1 MPRPLIATR
10 IKALREERSLSQD
23 DLARM
28 LGFKDRQTVSAIE
41 TGTRRVTADELV
53 LAAAKMEASL
63 EYFTDPFRLVGEG
76 RFSWRQTGA
85 DAETLLECERNAGRW
100 ISAFRSLAPLVGRVP
115 PRLMRRTLRINAQ
128 SWHGDAMLAGEHFAA
143 DYALG
148 TVPAVRLAEVMQQ
161 EFGILV
167 LMVDAD
173 RSISGAACR
182 LPELDAVLIS
192 RSEVPGRRHFD
203 LAHELFHILTW
214 DALPPEHREE
224 ASASG
229 KSHAERLADN
239 FASSVLMPPVALERF
254 GEWKGLTKE
263 VLIARLNDAADELQV
278 TSSALRWR
286 LVALRKL
293 ERNIARSLSEAD
305 LRNNGG
311 IGSRN
316 PPPALFSKPFVEVLG
331 LAIEQG
337 RLSLRRAAR
346 LLEMTIEDLGDLF
359 EAHGIARPVEL

>member
-10 IKALREERSLSQD
+10 IKALREKRGLSQD
-23 DLARM
+23 ALAGL

-53 LAAAKMEASL
+53 LAAVKMEAPL

-76 RFSWRQTGA
+76 NFSWRQTGA
-85 DAETLLECERNAGRW
+85 DAETLSECERDAGRW
-100 ISAFRSLAPLVGRVP
+100 ISAFRVLSLQVGRA
-115 PRLMRRTLRINAQ
+115 PRLMRKSLRITAH
-128 SWHGDAMLAGEHFAA
+128 SWPGDAMLAGEHFAA
-143 DYALG
+143 DYKLG
-148 TVPAVRLAEVMQQ
+148 AVPATRLAEVMQQ
-161 EFGILV
+161 KLGILV

-173 RSISGAACR
+173 PSISGAACR

-192 RSEVPGRRHFD
+192 RNEVPGRRHFD

-229 KSHAERLADN
+229 KSRAERLADN
-239 FASSVLMPPVALERF
+239 FASAVLMPTKALERF
-254 GEWKGLTKE
+254 GQWKGLTDE
-263 VLIARLNDAADELQV
+263 ELISRLNEAADELQV

-293 ERNIARSLSEAD
+293 ERNVANSLSERD
-305 LRNNGG
+305 LRNNGC
-311 IGSRN
+311 IGFKQ
-316 PPPALFSKPFVEVLG
+316 PPPALFSKPFVKVLG
-331 LAIEQG
+331 LAIEHG
-337 RLSLRRAAR
+337 HISLRRAAR
-346 LLEMTIEDLGDLF
+346 LLEMTIEDLEDLF
-359 EAHGIARPVEL
+359 AAHGEARPVEL

>member
-1 MPRPLIATR
+1 MPRRLIATR
-10 IKALREERSLSQD
+10 IKALREKRDLSQD
-23 DLARM
+23 ELAQM

-41 TGTRRVTADELV
+41 TGNRRVTADELV

-63 EYFTDPFRLVGEG
+63 EYFTDPFQLVGEG
-76 RFSWRQTGA
+76 HFSWRQTGA
-85 DAETLLECERNAGRW
+85 DAETLSECERDAGRW
-100 ISAFRSLAPLVGRVP
+100 ISAFRSLAPMVGRA
-115 PRLMRRTLRINAQ
+115 PRLMRPTLRINAQ
-128 SWHGDAMLAGEHFAA
+128 SWPVDAMLAGEHFAS
-143 DYALG
+143 DCRLG
-148 TVPAVRLAEVMQQ
+148 AVPAVRLAEVMEQ
-161 EFGILV
+161 ELGILV

-192 RSEVPGRRHFD
+192 RREVPGRRHFD

-214 DALPPEHREE
+214 DALPPKHREE

-254 GEWKGLTKE
+254 EEWKGLTKE

-293 ERNIARSLSEAD
+293 ERNVASSLSEAD

-316 PPPALFSKPFVEVLG
+316 PQPPLFSKPFVEVLG

-337 RLSLRRAAR
+337 HISLRRAAR
-346 LLEMTIEDLGDLF
+346 LLEMSIEDLWDLF
-359 EAHGIARPVEL
+359 EAHGIAGPVEL

>member
-10 IKALREERSLSQD
+10 IKALREKRGLSQD
-23 DLARM
+23 ELARM

-41 TGTRRVTADELV
+41 TGARRVTADEFV

-85 DAETLLECERNAGRW
+85 DAETLSECERNAGRW
-100 ISAFRSLAPLVGRVP
+100 ISAFRSLAPLVGCE
-115 PRLMRRTLRINAQ
+115 PRLMRRTLRITAE
-128 SWHGDAMLAGEHFAA
+128 SWPVDAMLAGEHFAA
-143 DYALG
+143 DYELG
-148 TVPAVRLAEVMQQ
+148 TVPAARLAEVMQQ
-161 EFGILV
+161 ELGILV

-192 RSEVPGRRHFD
+192 RNEVLGRRHFD

-214 DALPPEHREE
+214 DALPPEHCEE
-224 ASASG
+224 AGAYGGSR
-229 KSHAERLADN
+229 AERLANN
-239 FASSVLMPPVALERF
+239 FASAVLMPREALERF

-286 LVALRKL
+286 LVSLRKL
-293 ERNIARSLSEAD
+293 EQAAASSLSETD
-305 LRNNGG
+305 LRNNGSV
-311 IGSRN
+311 GSRN
-316 PPPALFSKPFVEVLG
+316 PPPALFSKPFVKVLG
-331 LAIEQG
+331 LAIGQG
-337 RLSLRRAAR
+337 HISLRRAAR
-346 LLEMTIEDLGDLF
+346 LLGITVEDFGDLF
-359 EAHGIARPVEL
+359 EAHGVARPVEL

>member
-10 IKALREERSLSQD
+10 IKALREKRGLSQD
-23 DLARM
+23 SLAQL

-41 TGTRRVTADELV
+41 TGARRVTADELV
-53 LAAAKMEASL
+53 LAAEKMEASL

-76 RFSWRQTGA
+76 HFSWRQTDA
-85 DAETLLECERNAGRW
+85 DMKKLLEYERSASRW
-100 ISAFRSLAPLVGRVP
+100 ISAFRVLAPLVGRE
-115 PRLMRRTLRINAQ
+115 PRLMRRVLRITAQ

-143 DYALG
+143 DHRLG
-148 TVPAVRLAEVMQQ
+148 AVPAVHLAEVMQ
-161 EFGILV
+161 EELGILV

-192 RSEVPGRRHFD
+192 RNEVPGRRHVD

-239 FASSVLMPPVALERF
+239 FASSVLMPTEVLERF
-254 GEWKGLTKE
+254 GQWKGLSKE
-263 VLIARLNDAADELQV
+263 VLIARLNEAADELQV

-286 LVALRKL
+286 LVALGKL
-293 ERNIARSLSEAD
+293 ERAAARSLSEKD
-305 LRNNGG
+305 LRNNGS
-311 IGSRN
+311 IGLRN
-316 PPPALFSKPFVEVLG
+316 PPPPLFSKPFAEVLG
-331 LAIEQG
+331 LALEQG
-337 RLSLRRAAR
+337 HVSLRRVAR
-346 LLEMTIEDLGDLF
+346 LLGMNTEELAGLF
-359 EAHGIARPVEL
+359 EAHGIANPVDL

>member
-10 IKALREERSLSQD
+10 IKALREKRGLSQD
-23 DLARM
+23 ALARL

-53 LAAAKMEASL
+53 LAAVKMEESL
-63 EYFTDPFRLVGEG
+63 EYFTDPFQLVGEG

-85 DAETLLECERNAGRW
+85 DAETLSKCERKAGRW
-100 ISAFRSLAPLVGRVP
+100 ISAFRLLAPLVERA
-115 PRLMRRTLRINAQ
+115 PRLMRPTLRITAQ
-128 SWHGDAMLAGEHFAA
+128 SWPVDAMLAGEHFAA
-143 DYALG
+143 DYELG
-148 TVPAVRLAEVMQQ
+148 AVPAVRLAEVMQQ

-173 RSISGAACR
+173 HSISGAACR

-192 RSEVPGRRHFD
+192 RNEVPGRRHFD

-214 DALPPEHREE
+214 DALPPKHREE

-239 FASSVLMPPVALERF
+239 FASAVLTPRNALERF
-254 GEWKGLTKE
+254 GQWKGLTE
-263 VLIARLNDAADELQV
+263 EELISRLNEAADELQV

-286 LVALRKL
+286 LAALGKL
-293 ERNIARSLSEAD
+293 ERTAARSLSERD

-316 PPPALFSKPFVEVLG
+316 PTPALFSKPFVEVLG
-331 LAIEQG
+331 VAIEQG
-337 RLSLRRAAR
+337 HISLRRAAR

-359 EAHGIARPVEL
+359 AAHGVARPVEL

>member
-10 IKALREERSLSQD
+10 IKALREKRGLSQD
-23 DLARM
+23 ALAGLM
-28 LGFKDRQTVSAIE
+28 GFKDRQTVSAIE
-41 TGTRRVTADELV
+41 TGTRRVTAEELV

-76 RFSWRQTGA
+76 HFSWRQTGA
-85 DAETLLECERNAGRW
+85 DAETLSECERDAGRW
-100 ISAFRSLAPLVGRVP
+100 ISAFRILSPQVGREH
-115 PRLMRRTLRINAQ
+115 RLMRPTLRITAR
-128 SWHGDAMLAGEHFAA
+128 SRPVDAMLAGEHFAA
-143 DYALG
+143 DYGLG
-148 TVPAVRLAEVMQQ
+148 EVPAARLAEAM
-161 EFGILV
+161 EKELGILV
-167 LMVDAD
+167 LMVDFGG
-173 RSISGAACR
+173 SVSGVACR

-192 RSEVPGRRHFD
+192 RNEILGRRHFD

-229 KSHAERLADN
+229 KSRAERLADN
-239 FASSVLMPPVALERF
+239 FASAVLMPTKALERF
-254 GEWKGLTKE
+254 GQWKGLTDE
-263 VLIARLNDAADELQV
+263 ELIARLNEAADELQV

-293 ERNIARSLSEAD
+293 ERNVANSLSERD

-337 RLSLRRAAR
+337 HISLRRAAR
-346 LLEMTIEDLGDLF
+346 LLEMTIEDLGELF
-359 EAHGIARPVEL
+359 EAHGVARPVEL

>member
-1 MPRPLIATR
+1 MPRTLIATR
-10 IKALREERSLSQD
+10 IRALREKRGLSQD
-23 DLARM
+23 GLARL

-41 TGTRRVTADELV
+41 TGTRRVTAEELV
-53 LAAAKMEASL
+53 LAAAKMEAPL
-63 EYFTDPFRLVGEG
+63 EYFTDPFQLVGEG

-85 DAETLLECERNAGRW
+85 DAETLSEWERNAGRW

-115 PRLMRRTLRINAQ
+115 CLMRPTLRITAQ
-128 SWHGDAMLAGEHFAA
+128 SWPVDAMLAGEHFAA
-143 DYALG
+143 DYELG
-148 TVPAVRLAEVMQQ
+148 AVPAVRLVEIMQQ
-161 EFGILV
+161 ELGILV

-173 RSISGAACR
+173 PSISGAACR

-192 RSEVPGRRHFD
+192 RNEVPGRRHFD

-224 ASASG
+224 AAASG
-229 KSHAERLADN
+229 KSRAERLADN

-254 GEWKGLTKE
+254 GQWKGLTE
-263 VLIARLNDAADELQV
+263 EELIARLNEAADELQV

-293 ERNIARSLSEAD
+293 ERNVANSLSERD

-311 IGSRN
+311 IGLKH

-331 LAIEQG
+331 LALQDGHI
-337 RLSLRRAAR
+337 SLRRAAR

-359 EAHGIARPVEL
+359 AAHGVAHPVEP